1 MDKSDQ
7 VTGLTF
13 ERAPY
18 SEACHTLFQTK
29 RDHKILGSPPVTE
42 TFSVYQTLSELSG
55 APQTKTHASLRDAC
69 QVLIYLLVSG
79 ASFIFENALQPFGA
93 TVFRSALQLPKCPQ
107 HYVEAF
113 TFFDAPTRLWRHR
126 DSPGSEA
133 LPVSE
138 APSRLGDAFQDTEV
152 ISLRR
157 FQSVIRPANSH
168 ALFGYR
174 HTIDPLRDAFT
185 F

>member
-42 TFSVYQTLSELSG
+42 TFPVYQTLSELSG

-69 QVLIYLLVSG
+69 QVRIYLLVSG
-79 ASFIFENALQPFGA
+79 ASFIFENALQ
-93 TVFRSALQLPKCPQ
+93 LL
-107 HYVEAF
+107 
-113 TFFDAPTRLWRHR
+113 AP
-126 DSPGSEA
+126 PCSEA
-133 LPVSE
+133 LSSFQS
-138 APSRLGDAFQDTEV
+138 APNTMEKHSHSSTPRPDCGATGTLQGPRLSQ
-152 ISLRR
+152 SLRHPQDLGMP
-157 FQSVIRPANSH
+157 FK
-168 ALFGYR
+168 
-174 HTIDPLRDAFT
+174 TLR
-185 F
+185 